1 MAHEIAI
8 EAALAVMQS
17 HIDALNARDEAR
29 IAATL
34 HFPHNRLSGIDLKC
48 WETAD
53 SYFADFKARAGG
65 DWARSRFDDIRVVQA
80 SENKV
85 HLDVLVKRFAADGGL
100 MIAFSS
106 LWVVSRIDGNWA
118 AQLRS
123 SFAPDAWIIAGE
135 TMT

>member
-1 MAHEIAI
+1 MNHEASVT
-8 EAALAVMQS
+8 AALKVMQE

-34 HFPHNRLSGIDLKC
+34 HFPHNRLSGVDLKC

-85 HLDVLVKRFAADGGL
+85 HLDAEINRFDTNDQR
-100 MIAFSS
+100 IASFRS
-106 LWVVSRIDGNWA
+106 LWVITLEEGRWA
-118 AQLRS
+118 AKFRS
-123 SFAPDAWIIAGE
+123 SFAAR
-135 TMT
+135 

>member
-1 MAHEIAI
+1 MNHEASVT
-8 EAALAVMQS
+8 AALKVMQE

-34 HFPHNRLSGIDLKC
+34 HFPHNRLSGVDLKC

-85 HLDVLVKRFAADGGL
+85 HLDAEINRFDKNDQR
-100 MIAFSS
+100 IASFRS
-106 LWVVSRIDGNWA
+106 LWVITLEEGRWA
-118 AQLRS
+118 AKFRS
-123 SFAPDAWIIAGE
+123 SFAAR
-135 TMT
+135 